1 MFDQR
6 INDFKNVFNSVFNP
20 LHSLFFPYQWFK
32 RIVYFNFFNKIESNP
47 LTKKQ
52 RQSIILNEKRNLV
65 IAGVGTGK
73 TSTIIGKVGYL
84 IKSRKCE
91 NSDILILA
99 YNRSAILELQERI
112 ENTNYP
118 SNPSKFIDQN
128 KKFDNFLLLF

>member
-1 MFDQR
+1 M
-6 INDFKNVFNSVFNP
+6 
-20 LHSLFFPYQWFK
+20 
-32 RIVYFNFFNKIESNP
+32 
-47 LTKKQ
+47 
-52 RQSIILNEKRNLV
+52 NEKRNLV

-99 YNRSAILELQERI
+99 YNRSATLELQERI